1 MTQPGSAH
9 RITVLLDT
17 RVSLESLVLNRL
29 RCLPETRRD
38 EWLRGLLILG
48 FRRECQAIN
57 HAQSN
62 TAALGE
68 SLPSQTPFARWRTQ
82 GDTRRQPESP
92 LEEARV
98 APPSIKPACSKP
110 FAALKSVIG

>member
-1 MTQPGSAH
+1 M
-9 RITVLLDT
+9 LDT

-48 FRRECQAIN
+48 FRKDCQAIN

-68 SLPSQTPFARWRTQ
+68 SLPSQTPFVRRRTP
-82 GDTRRQPESP
+82 GDTRRHLESP
-92 LEEARV
+92 IDQARV
-98 APPSIKPACSKP
+98 APPSIEPESIKP

>member
-38 EWLRGLLILG
+38 EWLRGLLMLG

-57 HAQSN
+57 HEQSN
-62 TAALGE
+62 TTVGEGLG
-68 SLPSQTPFARWRTQ
+68 F
-82 GDTRRQPESP
+82 P
-92 LEEARV
+92 LLILIVCQFSHGLLARV
-98 APPSIKPACSKP
+98 E
-110 FAALKSVIG
+110 